1 LFEGGFKEGV
11 EQSVDLMEV
20 GDEVGEFITVR
31 SLELLIQWLH
41 IGRVVVGKISPR
53 GEIDAIV
60 EFVRLAD
67 MCGVTGMENTMAERI
82 KTLILANPPPIDF
95 ETSYF
100 KNRDPNTNTFCITSQ
115 AVRSASLL
123 PNDNHPVRAI
133 FAMAAVEGYLRSD
146 KHKFL
151 KETRDVPNFAFDV
164 LKAVKLTLLTLRLPP
179 HGEGGVDFTEP
190 ISGMTLKIE
199 INPRA

>member
-1 LFEGGFKEGV
+1 
-11 EQSVDLMEV
+11 
-20 GDEVGEFITVR
+20 
-31 SLELLIQWLH
+31 
-41 IGRVVVGKISPR
+41 
-53 GEIDAIV
+53 
-60 EFVRLAD
+60 
-67 MCGVTGMENTMAERI
+67 
-82 KTLILANPPPIDF
+82 
-95 ETSYF
+95 
-100 KNRDPNTNTFCITSQ
+100 
-115 AVRSASLL
+115 
-123 PNDNHPVRAI
+123 
-133 FAMAAVEGYLRSD
+133 MAAVEGYLRSD